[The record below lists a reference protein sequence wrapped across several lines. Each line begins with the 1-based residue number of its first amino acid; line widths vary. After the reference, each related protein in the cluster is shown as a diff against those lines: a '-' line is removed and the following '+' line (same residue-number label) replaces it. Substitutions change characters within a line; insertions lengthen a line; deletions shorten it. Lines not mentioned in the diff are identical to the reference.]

1 MAKKGIE
8 YVVFGKLQANGTYK
22 DGKRLS
28 PAAAFNGSATKSNVK
43 DYGDNR
49 AVETDN
55 SVTGGTLTVE
65 LNDDTDEIYTYLL
78 GNTQATDGEEIVSNA
93 DDIAPYVGVG
103 AIGMSGTKF
112 VAKFY
117 NKVQFSEPNDDNQ
130 TKQENTTFNHISL
143 EGEILIPED
152 GNWRR
157 RKTFATREEAK
168 TYLNKIVGI
177 TETEPHSLEDGE
189 KVVTE

>member
-22 DGKRLS
+22 DGKRLG
-28 PAAAFNGSATKSNVK
+28 PAATFNGSATKSNAK

-49 AVETDN
+49 TVETDN

-65 LNDDTDEIYTYLL
+65 LNNDTDEIYTYLL
-78 GNTQATDGEEIVSNA
+78 GNKKTGDGEEIISSA

-103 AIGMSGTKF
+103 AIGLSGTEY

-168 TYLNKIVGI
+168 AYLNKIVGI
-177 TETEPHSLEDGE
+177 TDVSSESLEESE
-189 KVVTE
+189 KVVSE

>member
-49 AVETDN
+49 TVETDN

-117 NKVQFSEPNDDNQ
+117 NKVQFSEPNDDNR
-130 TKQENTTFNHISL
+130 
-143 EGEILIPED
+143 
-152 GNWRR
+152 RR

-168 TYLNKIVGI
+168 AYLNKIVGI
-177 TETEPHSLEDGE
+177 TETESRSLEDGE